1 MIGIKLNEEDSV
13 NMKQGVVGKSITTQS
28 GVDVGKIK
36 DVIIDVDT
44 KDISIV
50 VSKGMLKRDEVIHWS
65 KIVSIGDRIIVSDD
79 ILNDTNQKIAG

>member
-1 MIGIKLNEEDSV
+1 
-13 NMKQGVVGKSITTQS
+13 MKQGVVGKSITTQS

-36 DVIIDVDT
+36 DVIIDVST

-50 VSKGMLKRDEVIHWS
+50 VSKGILKRDEVIHWS

-79 ILNDTNQKIAG
+79 VITDISQKVTD

>member
-1 MIGIKLNEEDSV
+1 MIGLSLNEEDSV

-28 GVDVGKIK
+28 GVDIGKIK

-79 ILNDTNQKIAG
+79 VINDTNQKIAD

>member
-1 MIGIKLNEEDSV
+1 
-13 NMKQGVVGKSITTQS
+13 MKQGVVGKSITTQS
-28 GVDVGKIK
+28 GVDIGKIK

-79 ILNDTNQKIAG
+79 VINDISQKVAD

>member
-36 DVIIDVDT
+36 DVIIEVDT